1 MKTFDLFTYSDKEP
15 CVIALGFFDCIHLG
29 HKRVISRAVSIAR
42 SLSVKSA
49 VFLFRNNIYELLG
62 LDKAPLLTFEERLA
76 EIEKL
81 GVEEVFFVD
90 ADRAFLD
97 ASPDEFISFLKDRLN
112 VLGVVCGED
121 YSYGKKGEGK
131 PEELVRAFPNGKN
144 EIVSLY
150 RMEGEKIG
158 SGRVKELL
166 REGNVRGAALLLGRC
181 FSIKG
186 LVGKGRNDGAKIG
199 FPTLNLSDAPS
210 DLKFGV
216 YFTNTILNGRT
227 YASVTN
233 VGPHPTFGDWKSNVE
248 THLIDFNGDAYGKEV
263 VVEFLDYARDLK
275 AFDTVEELVRTIS
288 EDVRKRGLL

>member
-1 MKTFDLFTYSDKEP
+1 MNSFDLFSYSEKEP

-62 LDKAPLLTFEERLA
+62 LDKAPLLSFEERLS

-81 GVEEVFFVD
+81 GVDEVFFVD
-90 ADRAFLD
+90 ADPAFLN
-97 ASPDEFISFLKDRLN
+97 ASPESFVSFLKERVN
-112 VLGVVCGED
+112 VAGVVCGED
-121 YSYGKKGEGK
+121 YSYGKNGEGN
-131 PEELVRAFPNGKN
+131 PADLVRAFPNGKN
-144 EIVSLY
+144 EVVSLY

-158 SGRVKELL
+158 SGKVKELL
-166 REGNVRGAALLLGRC
+166 SEGNVRAAARLLGRP

-186 LVGKGRNDGAKIG
+186 VVGKGRNDGAKIG
-199 FPTLNLSDAPS
+199 FPTLNLSNAPS

-216 YFTNTILNGRT
+216 YFTNTMLDGKT

-248 THLIDFNGDAYGKEV
+248 THLIDFSGDAYGREV
-263 VVEFLDYARDLK
+263 VVEFLDFARELK
-275 AFDTVEELVRTIS
+275 AFDSVDELVRTIS
-288 EDVRKRGLL
+288 EDVGKRRLL